1 MHFTVWFLILLYI
14 VQLQPVVTLTFTRST
29 PSIPNQSVSRC
40 LLQCYTFLMEHYDS
54 LLSNSHPVNRAA
66 LSNHFISLLTL
77 LRVNSFVS
85 LPSILS
91 SSSIEQ
97 TLVVERLLFR
107 FIRSQFPKPI
117 LLIFISLLILS
128 SQSVIDQFKD
138 HQSLST
144 VLFLFLFHLVAFYSK

>member
-1 MHFTVWFLILLYI
+1 MVFDLLYI

-54 LLSNSHPVNRAA
+54 LLSKSHPVNRAA

-107 FIRSQFPKPI
+107 FIRSQFPKP
-117 LLIFISLLILS
+117 
-128 SQSVIDQFKD
+128 
-138 HQSLST
+138 
-144 VLFLFLFHLVAFYSK
+144 VL